1 MKEKKKKTTHRAAS
15 RFRIPA
21 VAALLAA
28 AALLLYFGAGRGRFS
43 GLSPAPEN
51 APEERT
57 TLNLW
62 YTDESLSDFLAA
74 AALDFSE
81 EQGVRVIPR
90 LVSGLEYLENI
101 HEASLKTDMVPDVYI
116 LGNDSLEKAWLSG
129 LAGKIRDED
138 YVCGENFP
146 EAALSAVT
154 CRGHLIGYP
163 FYYETSAL
171 VYNLTYLE
179 EAAKE
184 QLQAEA
190 DAKAGQE
197 AMAALEQG
205 ELPQE
210 EGAGAE
216 QEEASVSE
224 AEAAERT
231 RKLIPQTIDE
241 ILAFADGYNAPEQV
255 QSVFSWDVSDLF
267 YNYFFIG
274 GHVDVGGPDGDDE
287 GRIDLCNEDAVRC
300 LSAYQELTQ
309 FFSIDPEAVS
319 YEGVTQDFLDGKLV
333 FTIATTD
340 ILSRLEE
347 AVRDGSFPYEY
358 GVSRVPDINEELTCR
373 SLSVTSAV
381 VVNGYGE
388 KQEEANRFAPH
399 SQDDGDLQLPGA
411 DGDRFYPSMERRR
424 SICRAAGAFRTD
436 PDADG
441 GRARFGGILRA
452 AAGGNGKPGTD
463 DRIKSR
469 FPGQNESSGRCRF
482 KAASGR
488 RQKLPPCANRLEWER
503 REKICGV

>member
-28 AALLLYFGAGRGRFS
+28 AALLLYFGAGSGRFS

-184 QLQAEA
+184 ELQAEA

-388 KQEEANRFAPH
+388 KQEEANRFARYLTETAAQKLYE
-399 SQDDGDLQLPGA
+399 STGKLPA
-411 DGDRFYPSMERRR
+411 NRRI
-424 SICRAAGAFRTD
+424 SL
-436 PDADG
+436 PDEQ
-441 GRARFGGILRA
+441 A
-452 AAGGNGKPGTD
+452 AAFAEEYAASVPIPKMMATSNYRVQMEIAFTRAWNGEEVSAVLQELSEQILTQTAGE
-463 DRIKSR
+463 RVSE
-469 FPGQNESSGRCRF
+469 ESSG
-482 KAASGR
+482 
-488 RQKLPPCANRLEWER
+488 PPQEETES
-503 REKICGV
+503 REQTTE